1 MRENMI
7 DIGLD
12 TVEIS
17 RIEKAMK
24 SKNFL
29 KFIFGEEEYNF
40 FCKRGFP
47 LQSVAANF
55 CCKEAFSK
63 SISTGF
69 RNFGLKDV
77 QILRD
82 ELGKPFF
89 IFSGNAL
96 KIVEENKYKFSL
108 SITHTKNYAT
118 AVVICFNTSFK

>member
-1 MRENMI
+1 MI

-12 TVEIS
+12 TIEIF
-17 RIEKAMK
+17 RIEKAMRN
-24 SKNFL
+24 KNFI
-29 KFIFGEEEYNF
+29 KFIFGKEEYDF
-40 FCKRGFP
+40 FDKKGFP

-55 CCKEAFSK
+55 CCKEAFAK

-69 RNFGLKDV
+69 RGFGFKNV

-82 ELGKPFF
+82 NLGKPFF

-96 KIVEENKYKFSL
+96 KIVEDNKYKFSL

-118 AVVICFNTSFK
+118 AVVICFKEDNW

>member
-1 MRENMI
+1 MI
-7 DIGLD
+7 EIGLD

-24 SKNFL
+24 NKNFL
-29 KFIFGEEEYNF
+29 NFILGEEEYDF
-40 FCKRGFP
+40 FGKKGFP

-69 RNFGLKDV
+69 RNFNFRNV
-77 QILRD
+77 QILRN

-96 KIVEENKYKFSL
+96 KIVKENKYKFSL

-118 AVVICFNTSFK
+118 AVVICFKEENL